1 LGLAALGIE
10 VWYPSVIIGCVTML
24 VSMFAIAGG
33 RRARRS
39 LGSHAQ
45 ILGAVVL
52 LIIALKVVIVHG
64 V

>member
-1 LGLAALGIE
+1 
-10 VWYPSVIIGCVTML
+10 VTML